1 MEAVEEQ
8 AAQFFRLERSRTVR
22 KGWGEEAEK
31 IRRLGGGATIGSV
44 DRLCPP
50 EVINLMASSAC
61 SMPMTPTTGPSMPPS
76 PQLMTVSA
84 GGGVGKTQR

>member
-22 KGWGEEAEK
+22 KGWGEEVENIK
-31 IRRLGGGATIGSV
+31 RLGGGVTVGSV
-44 DRLCPP
+44 DWASPP

-61 SMPMTPTTGPSMPPS
+61 STPMTPTTGPSMPPS

-84 GGGVGKTQR
+84 GGGFGKTHL